1 MHTKRNKFLLVIHVF
16 DLIPG
21 ASRQNEVTT
30 CHTKTTVQQVA
41 VTRAGAI
48 NDQYMVFIDA
58 NRDIFCTSLKNGSNF
73 EIHKIG
79 TAFRNVQ
86 LNCFALESKCL
97 NKQLV
102 SQVLKCFQQCGP
114 PNRICSSDCM
124 MLLTPFGIALAK
136 HVRTQRWSL

>member
-1 MHTKRNKFLLVIHVF
+1 MHEKRYNFLLVIHVF

-48 NDQYMVFIDA
+48 SDQYMVFIDG

-79 TAFRNVQ
+79 TAF
-86 LNCFALESKCL
+86 
-97 NKQLV
+97 
-102 SQVLKCFQQCGP
+102 
-114 PNRICSSDCM
+114 
-124 MLLTPFGIALAK
+124 
-136 HVRTQRWSL
+136 